1 MRNCQLLN
9 NRFLGVSLDCLSSSV
24 APWTFVEVQSL
35 IFDLLLLLLFIY
47 LFIYFCACECLS
59 EIVTF
64 ENFVCDQGPV
74 SRKSRNFSGTFR
86 VAEFF
91 LYVQSEGVLRHET
104 LQLF

>member
-9 NRFLGVSLDCLSSSV
+9 NRFLDVSLDCLLSSV

-59 EIVTF
+59 EIVAC
-64 ENFVCDQGPV
+64 ENFVCDQESV
-74 SRKSRNFSGTFR
+74 SSWPLL
-86 VAEFF
+86 FF
-91 LYVQSEGVLRHET
+91 FTNVGLYAT
-104 LQLF
+104 LQVPS

>member
-24 APWTFVEVQSL
+24 APWTLVEVQSL

-59 EIVTF
+59 EIATF
-64 ENFVCDQGPV
+64 ENSVCEQESV
-74 SRKSRNFSGTFR
+74 SSWPLQ
-86 VAEFF
+86 FF
-91 LYVQSEGVLRHET
+91 FTNAGLYAT
-104 LQLF
+104 LQVPS